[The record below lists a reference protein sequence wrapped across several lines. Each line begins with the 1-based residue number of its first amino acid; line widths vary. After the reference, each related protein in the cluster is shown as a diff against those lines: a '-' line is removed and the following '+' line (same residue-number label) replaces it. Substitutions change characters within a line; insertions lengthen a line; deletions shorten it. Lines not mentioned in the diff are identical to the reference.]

1 MIDYLRTIFGED
13 IKQESFQYPV
23 GTPNYIRN
31 GYKAWCFSWDG
42 QKCVVLK
49 PVSASWRLPGV
60 KRQFRNFMRMSD
72 LPCFLCFDRLTSAQ
86 RKNLIKE
93 KIPFVVAGSQ
103 LYMPFWGVHF
113 TEKEKAVIH
122 LNEWMAPGTQLAVLF
137 LYYKNIDKINLT
149 ELSRQLN
156 ISKATSTR
164 IAGDLKQRG
173 LILMEYE
180 GTNKWIRPSC
190 PKKEFLLKSY
200 ECMRSPVI
208 RDIYVKKNPEGLT
221 LPLCG
226 IRALFMIS
234 MVAASKG
241 DPGVAISRNRIKRL
255 PKKDII
261 SEEEFLDFGGSVIEE
276 WSYDCTPVMEGGRVD
291 DISLLLS
298 LACEKD
304 ERIQQGLDEIRR
316 KHGLPVAEEE

>member
-1 MIDYLRTIFGED
+1 
-13 IKQESFQYPV
+13 
-23 GTPNYIRN
+23 
-31 GYKAWCFSWDG
+31 
-42 QKCVVLK
+42 
-49 PVSASWRLPGV
+49 
-60 KRQFRNFMRMSD
+60 
-72 LPCFLCFDRLTSAQ
+72 
-86 RKNLIKE
+86 
-93 KIPFVVAGSQ
+93 
-103 LYMPFWGVHF
+103 MPFWGVHF
-113 TEKEKAVIH
+113 TEKDKTVINI
-122 LNEWMAPGTQLAVLF
+122 NERMAPGTQLAVLF
-137 LYYKNIDKINLT
+137 LYYKDIERINLT
-149 ELSRQLN
+149 ELSGQLN

-164 IAGDLKQRG
+164 IAADLKQRG

-190 PKKEFLLKSY
+190 SKKEFLLKSY
-200 ECMRSPVI
+200 EFMRSPVI

-221 LPLCG
+221 LPLCE
-226 IRALFMIS
+226 IRALSMIS

-241 DPGVAISRNRIKRL
+241 DPGVAISRNRIKHL
-255 PKKDII
+255 PKEDII

-276 WSYDCTPVMEGGRVD
+276 WSYDCTPVMEGRRVD

>member
-1 MIDYLRTIFGED
+1 M
-13 IKQESFQYPV
+13 
-23 GTPNYIRN
+23 
-31 GYKAWCFSWDG
+31 
-42 QKCVVLK
+42 
-49 PVSASWRLPGV
+49 
-60 KRQFRNFMRMSD
+60 
-72 LPCFLCFDRLTSAQ
+72 
-86 RKNLIKE
+86 
-93 KIPFVVAGSQ
+93 
-103 LYMPFWGVHF
+103 YMPFWGVHF

-226 IRALFMIS
+226 IRALSMIS

-255 PKKDII
+255 PKKI
-261 SEEEFLDFGGSVIEE
+261 SFQKKNFWILAEASLKSG
-276 WSYDCTPVMEGGRVD
+276 VMTVH
-291 DISLLLS
+291 LLWK
-298 LACEKD
+298 AD
-304 ERIQQGLDEIRR
+304 GWMTF
-316 KHGLPVAEEE
+316 PFF